1 MGLMLENG
9 LKIRYRY
16 DEGLVIITRQVRRLC
31 TMSQYLSHKAELYGN
46 QRTHLILHDELCHVR
61 RRIVQGGGHL
71 LPKFRHPALT
81 PLNMR

>member
-1 MGLMLENG
+1 
-9 LKIRYRY
+9 
-16 DEGLVIITRQVRRLC
+16 
-31 TMSQYLSHKAELYGN
+31 MSQYLSHKAELYGN